1 MCEDRHL
8 RLAQVFPLHTPEDE
22 EEKLA
27 LRPKSSL
34 PPTYERPSLTYS
46 QEDLRTV
53 AGSSRLIWSR
63 IRKKLKGAVMLSLL
77 CQELRLYGTSS
88 FLKGQNVNYKKNVE
102 QLLTRLKARKGEL
115 PEMQEARRC
124 CVLHPQSGFRR
135 SWNFVVVALLLYTVL
150 VMPFRLAF
158 SDTDNTGWFYTERTV
173 DFLFFL
179 DVMLTCITGVEMDDG
194 STLMRPA
201 AIFLRYARSWLVL
214 DLLACIPF
222 GLIEEDNTSTGGY
235 YGFIRLVR
243 LPRLYRLLRIARLY
257 RLVMKGKLSETLE
270 HIQDCLEINRGMTKV
285 FYFAITVLM
294 SIHVSG
300 CLYYYMAKI
309 QDFGPETWVSKSL
322 LVDQPI
328 ASQYIAAIYWACYT
342 LTTVGYG
349 ELSGWTDL
357 ERLYSM
363 VWMCF
368 SVGFYSF
375 TIGSLTSILSHLNSR
390 NNVLTIK
397 LNAADQMVREG
408 RLSTQLK
415 VRLRRAIRINSQRA
429 ELDTGDKQMMFDS
442 LPKKLRYEVSI
453 AMYEGA
459 AAKIPF
465 FQDRS
470 PEFISTIIPYLRYMY
485 LDAGDCVYRQGDD
498 SDELYV
504 ILRGRITFVIGRE
517 VVVFKRMLEGAYFG
531 DVEVILR
538 SKRLCTCC
546 MEYDGELL
554 VMPKPMLKFVA
565 IEFPEV
571 FQEMEKL
578 ARERKQKIMEGMQEV
593 EETLSKLQEE
603 TDCKN
608 EKLRGDI
615 ETQGNQRAA
624 TFIH

>member
-1 MCEDRHL
+1 M
-8 RLAQVFPLHTPEDE
+8 FPLETAQNE
-22 EEKLA
+22 EEPFA
-27 LRPKSSL
+27 LRPKSTL
-34 PPTYERPSLTYS
+34 QPAYERPSITYS
-46 QEDLRTV
+46 QEDLGTV

-63 IRKKLKGAVMLSLL
+63 VRRKLKGAVMVSLL

-102 QLLTRLKARKGEL
+102 QLLMRLKARNGVL
-115 PEMQEARRC
+115 PEEHEERSC
-124 CVLHPQSGFRR
+124 FVLHPQSGFRKV
-135 SWNFVVVALLLYTVL
+135 WNFVVVGLLIYTAL

-158 SDTDNTGWFYTERTV
+158 SDSDDIGWFCTERVV
-173 DFLFFL
+173 DSLFFI
-179 DVMLTCITGVEMDDG
+179 DVMLTCITGVEVDDG
-194 STLMRPA
+194 STLMNPA
-201 AIFLRYARSWLVL
+201 AIFFKYARSWLLL
-214 DLLACIPF
+214 DLFACVPF
-222 GLIEEDNTSTGGY
+222 SMIDEGNSTAPTEGYNGL
-235 YGFIRLVR
+235 IRLVR

-257 RLVMKGKLSETLE
+257 RLVIKGKLSETLE
-270 HIQDCLEINRGMTKV
+270 RIQDFLEINRGMTKV

-294 SIHVSG
+294 SIHISG

-309 QDFGPETWVSKSL
+309 QDFGPDTWVSKSL
-322 LVDQPI
+322 LLDQPL
-328 ASQYIAAIYWACYT
+328 ASQYIAALYWACYT

-349 ELSGWTDL
+349 ELSGWTDI
-357 ERLYSM
+357 ERIYSM
-363 VWMCF
+363 IWMCF

-390 NNVLTIK
+390 NNILTIK

-408 RLSTQLK
+408 RLSNQLK

-442 LPKKLRYEVSI
+442 LPKKLRYEVSM

-465 FQDRS
+465 FQGRS

-485 LDAGDCVYRQGDD
+485 LDTGDCVYRQGDD

-504 ILRGRITFVIGRE
+504 ILRGRVTFVIGRE
-517 VVVFKRMLEGAYFG
+517 SMVFKRMLEGAYFG

-578 ARERKQKIMEGMQEV
+578 ARERKQRIVEGMEEV
-593 EETLSKLQEE
+593 EEALRKIQEE
-603 TDCKN
+603 SESKNFKIKQDTDAHV
-608 EKLRGDI
+608 
-615 ETQGNQRAA
+615 NQRAT

>member
-1 MCEDRHL
+1 MSEDRRL
-8 RLAQVFPLHTPEDE
+8 RLAKVFPLDTLEDE

-27 LRPKSSL
+27 FRPKSSL
-34 PPTYERPSLTYS
+34 QPAYKRPSLTYS

-63 IRKKLKGAVMLSLL
+63 VRKKLKGAVILSLL

-102 QLLTRLKARKGEL
+102 QLLARLKARKGEV
-115 PEMQEARRC
+115 PEQQEAQC
-124 CVLHPQSGFRR
+124 WFVLHPQCALRKG
-135 SWNFVVVALLLYTVL
+135 WNLVVVALLLYTAL

-158 SDTDNTGWFYTERTV
+158 SDSDDTGWFITERVV
-173 DFLFFL
+173 DSLFFL
-179 DVMLTCITGVEMDDG
+179 DVMLTCVTGVEMDDG
-194 STLMRPA
+194 STLMRPG
-201 AIFLRYARSWLVL
+201 AIVCKYARSWLVL
-214 DLLACIPF
+214 DLLACVPF
-222 GLIEEDNTSTGGY
+222 GLIQDNDTATGDY
-235 YGFIRLVR
+235 NGFIRLVR

-257 RLVMKGKLSETLE
+257 RLVLKGKLSETLE

-309 QDFGPETWVSKSL
+309 QDFGPETWVSKSF
-322 LVDQPI
+322 LVDQPL
-328 ASQYIAAIYWACYT
+328 ASQYIAALYWACYT

-363 VWMCF
+363 IWMCF

-408 RLSTQLK
+408 RLSAQLK
-415 VRLRRAIRINSQRA
+415 MRLRRAIRINSQRA

-485 LDAGDCVYRQGDD
+485 LDTGDCVYRQGDD

-554 VMPKPMLKFVA
+554 VMPKPMLKFIA

-578 ARERKQKIMEGMQEV
+578 ARERKQRIMDGMQEV
-593 EETLSKLQEE
+593 EETLRKLQEE
-603 TDCKN
+603 ADYKTV
-608 EKLRGDI
+608 KLKGET
-615 ETQGNQRAA
+615 ETQRAT